1 MYNSQAVIGYPTRTS
16 EKVWRT
22 EIGVA
27 TCEAA
32 GDSVPN
38 WAENIKGLAHR
49 SVIWIKMFIKIAHLS
64 FLHSSLWL
72 DPWYFTV
79 LAWLQLTICLL
90 SFFKKIFSK
99 FSLVWWLLI
108 LWCGTRR
115 MLYRQENIYIW
126 RLLQCIYTRW
136 DQM

>member
-49 SVIWIKMFIKIAHLS
+49 SRNLNKNVHKNCALKLPAFVIVIGSLILYSPCMTAINHMSTL
-64 FLHSSLWL
+64 FL
-72 DPWYFTV
+72 
-79 LAWLQLTICLL
+79 
-90 SFFKKIFSK
+90 KKNLSK

>member
-49 SVIWIKMFIKIAHLS
+49 SHNLNKNVHKNCAPKLPAFVIVIGS
-64 FLHSSLWL
+64 
-72 DPWYFTV
+72 
-79 LAWLQLTICLL
+79 
-90 SFFKKIFSK
+90 
-99 FSLVWWLLI
+99 LI
-108 LWCGTRR
+108 LYSPCMTSINH
-115 MLYRQENIYIW
+115 MSTLFLKKN
-126 RLLQCIYTRW
+126 LF
-136 DQM
+136 